1 MTSTSNGLRDGSEV
15 LRRRGLL
22 LLWFAAPLLLAQ
34 AFLPTDQFIHR
45 GDDAFYYFG
54 LAANYPEVGF
64 WTFDRIHPSNGV
76 QPVWAILLTGVAEVL
91 HWVGVTDKAI
101 LSRVFVALAAIVH
114 FASCLLLFH
123 ILARTVSIGTAI
135 ASAGAFLFSMGIVWQ
150 RVWGMENAL
159 FALMLLSTVAYF
171 HFVHLVRP
179 RTRTALVLGL
189 LLGLTALTR
198 LNAGFFVACLLV
210 HYVLLGRHG
219 KFGERMRLGAVAAV
233 VAAVLIGGYLL
244 HNLSTTGHL
253 LPVSGAVKQ
262 FEAERFLASRGFD
275 SMFNFDAWTGLYWH
289 LRSRIFWFITSHGV
303 DGFWIAGS
311 RLIFSQNSAI
321 PIGLF
326 WILCAGFALIPALL
340 GRPLEWARF
349 LRTRL
354 GALAPFGYV
363 LAFGVTDALVS
374 LSLYPSQLSYAMI
387 RWWFVE
393 NEIVVTVVTATLAV
407 AALAYVGARLFD
419 ARRQTLIATLA
430 LAGLVAYHVQE
441 MPRFYWSGVKTHH
454 DWNLSWN
461 DESYRAAVWIS
472 ENLPQDTIV
481 GSWNAGVVGYY
492 SDQRVVNL
500 DGLINNYELL
510 PYLLEGRI
518 GDYIL
523 EQGVEY
529 ISDMQ
534 GSIKAEGALD
544 QLELETVY
552 SHHSR
557 FLREDYRIYRVLG
570 RRP

>member
-1 MTSTSNGLRDGSEV
+1 M
-15 LRRRGLL
+15 
-22 LLWFAAPLLLAQ
+22 
-34 AFLPTDQFIHR
+34 
-45 GDDAFYYFG
+45 
-54 LAANYPEVGF
+54 
-64 WTFDRIHPSNGV
+64 
-76 QPVWAILLTGVAEVL
+76 
-91 HWVGVTDKAI
+91 
-101 LSRVFVALAAIVH
+101 
-114 FASCLLLFH
+114 
-123 ILARTVSIGTAI
+123 
-135 ASAGAFLFSMGIVWQ
+135 
-150 RVWGMENAL
+150 
-159 FALMLLSTVAYF
+159 
-171 HFVHLVRP
+171 
-179 RTRTALVLGL
+179 
-189 LLGLTALTR
+189 
-198 LNAGFFVACLLV
+198 
-210 HYVLLGRHG
+210 
-219 KFGERMRLGAVAAV
+219 
-233 VAAVLIGGYLL
+233 
-244 HNLSTTGHL
+244 
-253 LPVSGAVKQ
+253 
-262 FEAERFLASRGFD
+262 
-275 SMFNFDAWTGLYWH
+275 
-289 LRSRIFWFITSHGV
+289 
-303 DGFWIAGS
+303 
-311 RLIFSQNSAI
+311 
-321 PIGLF
+321 
-326 WILCAGFALIPALL
+326 
-340 GRPLEWARF
+340 
-349 LRTRL
+349 
-354 GALAPFGYV
+354 
-363 LAFGVTDALVS
+363 
-374 LSLYPSQLSYAMI
+374 
-387 RWWFVE
+387 
-393 NEIVVTVVTATLAV
+393 TVVTATLAV